1 MILRHAMDRKFSL
14 AAIQAADGN
23 TALSGGISAIQFI
36 LGILITAHIQK
47 VDSTIGL
54 NWSHPMIEAIILLF
68 VFAFIGGFS
77 WGRYGLYGD
86 LDEE

>member
-1 MILRHAMDRKFSL
+1 
-14 AAIQAADGN
+14 
-23 TALSGGISAIQFI
+23 
-36 LGILITAHIQK
+36 
-47 VDSTIGL
+47 
-54 NWSHPMIEAIILLF
+54 MIEAIILLF